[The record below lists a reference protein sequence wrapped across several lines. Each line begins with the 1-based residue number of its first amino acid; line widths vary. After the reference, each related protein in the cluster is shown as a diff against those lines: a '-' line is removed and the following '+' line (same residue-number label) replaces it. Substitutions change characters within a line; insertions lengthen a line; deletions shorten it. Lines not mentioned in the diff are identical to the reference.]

1 MGKPLVAIVGRPN
14 VGKST
19 FFNRIAGKRISIVE
33 DVPGVTRDR
42 LYYDVQWAGRV
53 FTLVDTGGIDP
64 SSDEQVTS
72 SVRQQAQIAID
83 DSDVII
89 FMVDGR
95 EGLTATDQQVADL
108 LRRSK
113 KPTILVCNKIDAE
126 KYQQN
131 VYEFYELGLDEPIS
145 ISAEQGLG
153 LGDLLDIIVSKL
165 PDDDQPEEDEDTI
178 KIAVVG
184 KPNAGKSSIVNKILG
199 EERTIVTNIPGTT
212 RDAIDTPFEK
222 DGRKYLIID
231 TAGVR
236 RKSKIK
242 ESVERYSVMRA
253 LTAVR
258 RADVCLLVIDAL
270 DGVTEQDARLAGYVH
285 EEGKGLIIVVNK
297 WDLIKKD
304 TNTMD
309 NYRKEIYSKLSFVS
323 YAPILFV
330 SAKTGQRIFR
340 ITELVD
346 FVNEQA
352 SFRISTGVLNE
363 VLNEA
368 TASTQPP
375 SVKGKILKLY
385 YATQVSIKPPTF
397 VLFVN
402 DIRLMHFSYERYIE
416 NYLRKTFG
424 LEGTPIRIIARNR
437 GK

>member
-1 MGKPLVAIVGRPN
+1 
-14 VGKST
+14 
-19 FFNRIAGKRISIVE
+19 
-33 DVPGVTRDR
+33 
-42 LYYDVQWAGRV
+42 
-53 FTLVDTGGIDP
+53 
-64 SSDEQVTS
+64 
-72 SVRQQAQIAID
+72 
-83 DSDVII
+83 
-89 FMVDGR
+89 
-95 EGLTATDQQVADL
+95 
-108 LRRSK
+108 
-113 KPTILVCNKIDAE
+113 
-126 KYQQN
+126 
-131 VYEFYELGLDEPIS
+131 
-145 ISAEQGLG
+145 
-153 LGDLLDIIVSKL
+153 
-165 PDDDQPEEDEDTI
+165 
-178 KIAVVG
+178 
-184 KPNAGKSSIVNKILG
+184 
-199 EERTIVTNIPGTT
+199 
-212 RDAIDTPFEK
+212 
-222 DGRKYLIID
+222 
-231 TAGVR
+231 
-236 RKSKIK
+236 
-242 ESVERYSVMRA
+242 MRA

>member
-42 LYYDVQWAGRV
+42 LYYDVEWTGRV

-64 SSDEQVTS
+64 LSDEQLPVS
-72 SVRQQAQIAID
+72 IKQQAEIAID
-83 DSDVII
+83 ASDVII

-95 EGLTATDQQVADL
+95 EGLTGADQHVADL
-108 LRRSK
+108 LRKSE
-113 KPTILVCNKIDAE
+113 KPIILVCNKIDAA
-126 KYQQN
+126 KYEEN
-131 VYEFYELGLDEPIS
+131 IYEFYALGLGQPMS

-153 LGDLLDIIVSKL
+153 LGDLLDRIVSKL
-165 PDDDQPEEDEDTI
+165 PGEDQPEEDDDII

-184 KPNAGKSSIVNKILG
+184 KPNAGKSSIVNSILG
-199 EERTIVTNIPGTT
+199 EERTIVSDIPGTT

-222 DGRKYLIID
+222 DGRRYLIID

-236 RKSKIK
+236 RKSRIK
-242 ESVERYSVMRA
+242 ENVERYSVLRA
-253 LTAVR
+253 FTAVR

-270 DGVTEQDARLAGYVH
+270 EGVSEQDGRLAGYIH

-297 WDLIKKD
+297 WDLLEKN
-304 TNTMD
+304 TRTMD
-309 NYRKEIYSKLSFVS
+309 NYRRRIYNQLPFVS

-340 ITELVD
+340 ITELVG
-346 FVNEQA
+346 FVSEQS

-363 VLNEA
+363 VINEA

-375 SVKGKILKLY
+375 SDKGKNLKLY

-402 DIRLMHFSYERYIE
+402 DTRLMHFSYKRYIE

-437 GK
+437 SK